1 MAALPAP
8 VLPDS
13 EVGRL
18 HRVLED
24 VRFLLERGCWQAALT
39 VARDA
44 LARTTLAR
52 TTLARTTLARDERTP
67 AMSPRTQAATD
78 A

>member
-1 MAALPAP
+1 MTALPAP

-52 TTLARTTLARDERTP
+52 TTLARDERTP

>member
-8 VLPDS
+8 ALPDP

-18 HRVLED
+18 QRVLAD

-39 VARDA
+39 VARD
-44 LARTTLAR
+44 
-52 TTLARTTLARDERTP
+52 EKTP
-67 AMSPRTQAATD
+67 AISQQTQAVSD

>member
-1 MAALPAP
+1 MTALPAP

-39 VARDA
+39 VAR
-44 LARTTLAR
+44 
-52 TTLARTTLARDERTP
+52 TTLARDERTP

>member
-1 MAALPAP
+1 MTALPAP
-8 VLPDS
+8 VLPNP

-44 LARTTLAR
+44 LARDALAR
-52 TTLARTTLARDERTP
+52 TALAHDERTP
-67 AMSPRTQAATD
+67 TMSPQTQAATD

>member
-1 MAALPAP
+1 MAALPTPA
-8 VLPDS
+8 LPDP

-18 HRVLED
+18 QRVLAD

-39 VARDA
+39 VARD
-44 LARTTLAR
+44 
-52 TTLARTTLARDERTP
+52 ERTP
-67 AMSPRTQAATD
+67 AINQQTQAA

>member
-1 MAALPAP
+1 MTALPAP
-8 VLPDS
+8 VLPNP

-39 VARDA
+39 VVRDA
-44 LARTTLAR
+44 LAHTPP
-52 TTLARTTLARDERTP
+52 ARDERTP
-67 AMSPRTQAATD
+67 TMSPRTQAATD